1 MVKLYYF
8 VDSSVKVPP
17 AMTVAAYADLNDF
30 DPALRTKDTFAK
42 LCHAFVGLADGAG
55 QETGLPAS
63 KHADDYVADGVA
75 VGPAFRERPLA
86 KLADEV
92 DLRRSTGVDPRTDGS
107 WKAICSRLLAV
118 SDDSLSDVDLLA
130 LLLSY
135 LGSSVNSRE
144 LAGRLIDRF
153 GSFGSVVTARSE
165 QVADAADSEP
175 SIMEFFALVRAAG
188 TRLAR
193 EEICTRP
200 LLDAWDKLIAYLRTT
215 MAHQSV
221 EQIRILFL
229 DRCNVL
235 IADEVQHTG
244 TIDHTPVYPRE
255 VAKRALALDATA
267 IIMVHNHPSN
277 HPAPSKADIAMTR
290 TIQETMD
297 RLGVILHDHIIVS
310 RRGHSSFR
318 TMGLLDARTA

>member
-1 MVKLYYF
+1 MTIAAFAEHNDYHDVQRANGAVAALY
-8 VDSSVKVPP
+8 S
-17 AMTVAAYADLNDF
+17 AMTA
-30 DPALRTKDTFAK
+30 
-42 LCHAFVGLADGAG
+42 LADSAD
-55 QETGLPAS
+55 QDAGLPTS
-63 KHADDYVADGVA
+63 KHADPFVADGA
-75 VGPAFRERPLA
+75 TPGPFAERSDDSLI
-86 KLADEV
+86 
-92 DLRRSTGVDPRTDGS
+92 RTTNFHRSSNGDSRTDDR
-107 WKAICSRLLAV
+107 WTEICSRLLAV
-118 SDDSLSDVDLLA
+118 SDESLSDVDLLA

-135 LGSSVNSRE
+135 LGSAENSRE

-153 GSFGSVVTARSE
+153 GSFGSVVAARSD
-165 QVADAADSEP
+165 QVTDTGDVAP
-175 SIMEFFALVRAAG
+175 SVIKFFTLVRAAG

-193 EEICTRP
+193 EEICSRP

-215 MAHQSV
+215 MAHQRV

-290 TIQETMD
+290 TIQETLD

-310 RRGHSSFR
+310 RRGHTSFR
-318 TMGLLDARTA
+318 TLGLLDAKCV

>member
-1 MVKLYYF
+1 
-8 VDSSVKVPP
+8 
-17 AMTVAAYADLNDF
+17 MTVAVLAAHNDF
-30 DPALRTKDTFAK
+30 YPVPRTESTFAA
-42 LCHAFVGLADGAG
+42 LYDVFPGLADGAC
-55 QETGLPAS
+55 QDAGLPATRCLEPCGAAS
-63 KHADDYVADGVA
+63 SSDCHCDGEPAADG
-75 VGPAFRERPLA
+75 
-86 KLADEV
+86 D
-92 DLRRSTGVDPRTDGS
+92 

-118 SDDSLSDVDLLA
+118 SGESVSDADLLA

-135 LGSSVNSRE
+135 LGTGVNSRE

-153 GSFGSVVTARSE
+153 GSFGGVVATHPA
-165 QVADAADSEP
+165 QVADTADVQP
-175 SIMEFFALVRAAG
+175 QVIEFFALVRAAG

-193 EEICTRP
+193 EEICSRP

-215 MAHQSV
+215 MAHQRV

-229 DRCNVL
+229 DRGNVL

-255 VAKRALALDATA
+255 VAKRALELDATA

-290 TIQETMD
+290 TIQDTMN
-297 RLGVILHDHIIVS
+297 RLGVVVHDHIIVS
-310 RRGHSSFR
+310 RRGHTSFR
-318 TMGLLDARTA
+318 AMGLLDARAA